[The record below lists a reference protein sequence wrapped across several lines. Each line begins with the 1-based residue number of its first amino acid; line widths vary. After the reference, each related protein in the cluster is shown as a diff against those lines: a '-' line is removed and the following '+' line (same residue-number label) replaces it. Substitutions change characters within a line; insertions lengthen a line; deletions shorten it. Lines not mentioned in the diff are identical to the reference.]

1 MSHRNKAP
9 GPIAT
14 LFTGG
19 DQVLSQVA
27 QGAADLK
34 PFQRAWNNIVPMPA
48 YNFIHPAFFRD
59 GRLTVWVQS
68 PVWANWVRH
77 RNNLIIDRIRA
88 QGLPEIHTLNVRV
101 VPEQR
106 AKAATEREKP
116 SAETREI
123 IHKAARSMA
132 DPELRNS
139 LERLLRALK
148 KNSS

>member
-19 DQVLSQVA
+19 DHVLSQVA

-48 YNFIHPAFFRD
+48 YNYIHPAFFRD

-77 RNNLIIDRIRA
+77 RNSLIIDRIRA

-106 AKAATEREKP
+106 AKLATEREKP
-116 SAETREI
+116 SAATREI
-123 IHKAARSMA
+123 IHNAARSIA

-139 LERLLRALK
+139 LERLLRALTK
-148 KNSS
+148 

>member
-1 MSHRNKAP
+1 
-9 GPIAT
+9 
-14 LFTGG
+14 
-19 DQVLSQVA
+19 
-27 QGAADLK
+27 
-34 PFQRAWNNIVPMPA
+34 MPA
-48 YNFIHPAFFRD
+48 YNYIHPAFFRD

-123 IHKAARSMA
+123 IHKAARSIA

>member
-9 GPIAT
+9 EPIAT

-19 DQVLSQVA
+19 DQTLNQVA
-27 QGAADLK
+27 RGVADLK
-34 PFQRAWNNIVPMPA
+34 PFQRAWNNIVPKPA

-59 GRLTVWVQS
+59 GRLTVWVES

-88 QGLPEIHTLNVRV
+88 QGLPEVHTLNLRF

-106 AKAATEREKP
+106 AKSAIEREKP
-116 SAETREI
+116 SAATREI
-123 IHKAARSMA
+123 IHKAAQSLA

-139 LERLLRALK
+139 LERLVRALK
-148 KNSS
+148 KP